1 MYFENSCIFG
11 EFPLDPCDHLRRNEE
26 ELEKRSASKTSRF
39 LYYRNGEVLMEDE
52 AGLIPKF
59 ISHAPHNGTL
69 IFLGEQAGRSYF
81 ACSVDQSEEDFSG
94 GYFLDLRTIARNTS
108 ENEFSG
114 IPSLLARGKMVLD
127 WHDRNRFCANCGS
140 QNESGR
146 GGYIRY
152 CTSCKKEYFP
162 RIDPVVIMMIIWKD
176 KCLLGRSAHFK
187 PGVYSALAG
196 FMEQG
201 ETIEEAVR
209 REVLEESGI
218 RVGHVDYVK
227 SQPWPFPSTLMIGA
241 IGEALNNHIDIDSD
255 ELEDAGWFDKNQIR
269 EVLKTGGNDKF
280 RLPEKFAIAR
290 HLLDY
295 WLRQT

>member
-1 MYFENSCIFG
+1 M
-11 EFPLDPCDHLRRNEE
+11 
-26 ELEKRSASKTSRF
+26 
-39 LYYRNGEVLMEDE
+39 
-52 AGLIPKF
+52 
-59 ISHAPHNGTL
+59 
-69 IFLGEQAGRSYF
+69 
-81 ACSVDQSEEDFSG
+81 
-94 GYFLDLRTIARNTS
+94 
-108 ENEFSG
+108 
-114 IPSLLARGKMVLD
+114 LARGKMVLD
-127 WHDRNRFCANCGS
+127 WHDRNRFCANCGL

-146 GGYIRY
+146 GGYIRH

-295 WLRQT
+295 WLRQA